1 MRTERAGWLA
11 VIEVEGCDRHRSQ
24 EVGCRVSSLDAQMRM
39 NDLSG
44 VSGNSDHNIEKISSL
59 ARAFPSMGTLAQRS
73 MRLVLN
79 LELELA
85 PIG

>member
-1 MRTERAGWLA
+1 
-11 VIEVEGCDRHRSQ
+11 
-24 EVGCRVSSLDAQMRM
+24 MRM